1 MAEQP
6 PPLQHI
12 AFIPDGNRRW
22 AKANGLSIVDAY
34 KKGYEQLRT
43 VAEACFDRNIP
54 YFSAFVFSA
63 ENWQR
68 AGDEVSLLMKMA
80 LRVILKDAKELHK
93 RNVRLRIVGSRD
105 KLSAK
110 LRSAIEEA
118 EALTADNTA
127 GTFLAC
133 FNYGGQQEIVD
144 AVQGITKEGIKPEE
158 ITIETITQHMYC
170 PEVPAPDLIV
180 RTSGEKR
187 ISNFLL
193 WQSAYSEFAFVDEF
207 WPEFDAVR
215 LDVVLTDFASRARR
229 YGK

>member
-1 MAEQP
+1 MATQQ

-22 AKANGLSIVDAY
+22 AKANGLSIAQAY
-34 KKGYEQLRT
+34 KRGYDQLRT
-43 VAEACFDRNIP
+43 VAEACFERGIP

-68 AGDEVSLLMKMA
+68 ASDEVSLLMKLA
-80 LRVILKDAKELHK
+80 LNVILKDAKELHK
-93 RNVRLRIVGSRD
+93 RNVRLRIVGSREKLSD
-105 KLSAK
+105 KLKA
-110 LRSAIEEA
+110 AIVEA
-118 EALTADNTA
+118 EELTAGNTA

-144 AVQGITKEGIKPEE
+144 AVAAIIKKGIAAAE
-158 ITIETITQHMYC
+158 ITTETITQHLYC

-187 ISNFLL
+187 LSNFLL

-207 WPEFDAVR
+207 WPEFDATR
-215 LDVVLTDFASRARR
+215 LDAVLADYQNRGRR

>member
-1 MAEQP
+1 MADNQ

-22 AKANGLSIVDAY
+22 AKQNGKSIRDAY
-34 KKGYEQLRT
+34 KYGYKQLRT
-43 VAEACFDRNIP
+43 IAEACFERNIP

-68 AGDEVSLLMKMA
+68 ASDEVSILMQMA
-80 LRVILKDAKELHK
+80 VGVVLKDAKELHSK
-93 RNVRLRIVGSRD
+93 NVRLRIVGSREKLSD
-105 KLSAK
+105 KLK
-110 LRSAIEEA
+110 QAIDEA
-118 EALTADNTA
+118 EQLTAKNTA

-144 AVQGITKEGIKPEE
+144 AVREISLEGLKPEE
-158 ITIETITQHMYC
+158 ITTQTISDHLYC

-187 ISNFLL
+187 LSNFLL
-193 WQSAYSEFAFVDEF
+193 WESAYSELAFVDEL
-207 WPEFDAVR
+207 WPEFTPQR
-215 LDVVLTDFASRARR
+215 LDEVLLDYVSRGRR
-229 YGK
+229 FGK

>member
-1 MAEQP
+1 MASQN
-6 PPLQHI
+6 PPLNHI

-22 AKANGLSIVDAY
+22 AKANGFSINQAY
-34 KKGYEQLRT
+34 KRGYEQLRL
-43 VAEACFDRNIP
+43 VAEACFERKIP
-54 YFSAFVFSA
+54 YFSAFVFSS

-68 AGDEVSLLMKMA
+68 ASEEVSLLMKMA
-80 LRVILKDAKELHK
+80 LQVILKDAKELHK
-93 RNVRLRIVGSRD
+93 KNVRLRIVGSRE

-110 LRSAIEEA
+110 LKKAIEEA
-118 EALTADNTA
+118 ESLTAGNTA

-144 AVQGITKEGIKPEE
+144 AIKSIANEGIEPQV
-158 ITIETITQHMYC
+158 ITTETISKHLYC

-193 WQSAYSEFAFVDEF
+193 WESAYSEFAFVDEY
-207 WPEFDAVR
+207 WPEFDDKR
-215 LDVVLTDFASRARR
+215 LDVVLTDYTNRSRR